1 MKRCLSLF
9 IFFAVVLALTV
20 IASSTAYAQ
29 RLNFTTY
36 GSKEGLPQSQVLAIY
51 QDSLGYLWFG
61 TYAGAS
67 RYDGVEFITL
77 DVSGGMISNSVSDI
91 AEDANGLLYFSTHG
105 GGISVYDGYS
115 INNIT
120 SEDNLLSNHVN
131 DLLIEGKTIYAAVDG
146 GLSIIKD
153 GTATSFPFGDDD
165 DACFANK
172 LYRTSDGELL
182 VATDSGLYRFTT
194 GRYIPVPFEN
204 QPKDPN
210 TNDILADAK
219 GNTWVCTSGF
229 LYRLEDGRL
238 TEAVTHP
245 VADTA
250 VYLCAACSQTGDI
263 YFGTNDGIV
272 LLHDA
277 EFSKLNGR
285 QGLVNNTVDSILV
298 DREGNAWFGT
308 ENGISK
314 LSSGPFAYYDRATGL
329 AGDSVL
335 TIFEDSQGRKWLSCE
350 NEGLTIIDGDEF
362 TNITMKDGLPD
373 QYVNAIAEIDSGR
386 YLLGTHNHLC
396 LLEGGKFKILEDSF
410 GISCFFKDR
419 EGRIWMGTSA
429 GPSFWENEELHELGE
444 NSLLSEADIICIDQD
459 FKGRIWFGTTHGCI
473 VLDGDETT
481 QFARAD
487 GFSDLEVWSIDVGD
501 DGAVWLGTNGD
512 GAFYFQDGR
521 FFNLKVF
528 DGLTNNFVWQVLVD
542 SRGGVW
548 FGSNFGIDYYD
559 GNTFKHFSIGDGL
572 AANEGI
578 ANACLEDSNGT
589 LWFCSSEGA
598 SFYNESEESPYQYDP
613 PVYITG
619 ISARGKTMPFRQV
632 SEFSA
637 SNNQIEFSFIGLS
650 YRNEKAVRYRYK
662 LEGLDDRWSES
673 VPDHSVRYANIS
685 PGNYTFWVQASS
697 VRGKWNGSKASY
709 RFVILT
715 PFYLSWWFIS
725 ILVACTVALVLL
737 AYRWRVWKVRRRN
750 EELEQKVVERTNEL
764 LQANRELEAFGH
776 TLSHDLNAPLR
787 NIEGYAQILIDD
799 YGDKLDA
806 AGRDFLGKI
815 ISCRKRLK
823 ELISDLLRFSQSTS
837 LPFEKTSVDLS
848 LLIRMITIDYCRTD
862 PDRDVEVIIQP
873 DITAECSENLI
884 RLSLENLVSNAWKYS
899 SLKEHARIEFGRI
912 NENNRPVY
920 FVRDN
925 GVGFK
930 PDSAAGL
937 FKSFSRLE
945 EHVEHF
951 EGSGLGLAT
960 VKRIIERHGGKIWAE
975 GQPGQGATFYFTLV

>member
-9 IFFAVVLALTV
+9 IFFAVVLALKV
-20 IASSTAYAQ
+20 IASSTAHAQ

-67 RYDGVEFITL
+67 RYDGVEFMTL

-91 AEDANGLLYFSTHG
+91 AEDAEGLLYFSTRG

-120 SEDNLLSNHVN
+120 SKDNLLSNHVN

-146 GLSIIKD
+146 GLSIIED

-182 VATDSGLYRFTT
+182 VATDTGLYRFTKYQ
-194 GRYIPVPFEN
+194 YIPVPFEN

-210 TNDILADAK
+210 TNDILEDAQ
-219 GNTWVCTSGF
+219 GNTWVCTSSF

-245 VADTA
+245 VADIA
-250 VYLCAACSQTGDI
+250 VFLCSACSQTGDI

-272 LLHDA
+272 LLHEA
-277 EFSKLNGR
+277 EFSKLSGR
-285 QGLVNNTVDSILV
+285 QGLVNDTVDSILV

-335 TIFEDSQGRKWLSCE
+335 TIFEDSQDRKWLSCE
-350 NEGLTIIDGDEF
+350 GEGLTIVDGDEF
-362 TNITMKDGLPD
+362 THITMKDGLPD
-373 QYVNAIAEIDSGR
+373 QYVNAIAEIDRDR
-386 YLLGTHNHLC
+386 YLLGTLNHLC

-410 GISCFFKDR
+410 GISCFFRDR
-419 EGRIWMGTSA
+419 EERIWMGTFA
-429 GPSFWENEELHELGE
+429 GPSYWENDELHEFDEDSPLGK
-444 NSLLSEADIICIDQD
+444 ADIVCIDQD
-459 FKGRIWFGTTHGCI
+459 IEGRIWFGTTHGCI
-473 VLDGDETT
+473 VLEGDEIM
-481 QFARAD
+481 QFGRED

-512 GAFYFQDGR
+512 GAFYFQDGK

-559 GNTFKHFSIGDGL
+559 GKTFRHFSTGDGL

-589 LWFCSSEGA
+589 LWFCSSEGV
-598 SFYNESEESPYQYDP
+598 SFYNAGSESSYQYDP

-619 ISARGKTMPFRQV
+619 ISVRGNAVPFKQV
-632 SEFSA
+632 TEFA
-637 SNNQIEFSFIGLS
+637 ADDNQIEFSFIGLS
-650 YRNEKAVRYRYK
+650 FRNEKSVRYRYR
-662 LEGLDDRWSES
+662 LEGLENNWSES
-673 VPDHSVRYANIS
+673 LPDRSVRYANIPHGS
-685 PGNYTFWVQASS
+685 YAFVVQASS
-697 VRGKWNGSKASY
+697 VTGKWNSSEARYS
-709 RFVILT
+709 FVILA
-715 PFYLSWWFIS
+715 PFYLSWRFIL
-725 ILVACTVALVLL
+725 LVVGSVVALIVF
-737 AYRWRVWKVRRRN
+737 AYRWRVWKVRRLN
-750 EELEQKVVERTNEL
+750 EELERKVAERTKEL
-764 LQANRELEAFGH
+764 SQANSELEAFGQAV
-776 TLSHDLNAPLR
+776 SHDLNAPLR

-799 YGDKLDA
+799 FGERLETE
-806 AGRDFLGKI
+806 GVEFLNKI
-815 ISCRKRLK
+815 ISSRKRLK
-823 ELISDLLRFSQSTS
+823 ELINDLLRFSQSTS
-837 LPFEKTSVDLS
+837 LPFEKSDVDLS
-848 LLIRMITIDYCRTD
+848 LLIRMIIIDFGRTD
-862 PDRDVEVIIQP
+862 PDRHVEVVIQP
-873 DITAECSENLI
+873 GLIAECSENLI

-899 SLKEHARIEFGRI
+899 SCKDHTRIEFGRI
-912 NENNRPVY
+912 NEEGRIVY
-920 FVRDN
+920 FIRDN
-925 GVGFK
+925 GVGFDQTCLK
-930 PDSAAGL
+930 DMFTA
-937 FKSFSRLE
+937 FTRLE
-945 EHVEHF
+945 EHAQHF
-951 EGSGLGLAT
+951 EGTGLGLVT
-960 VKRIIERHGGKIWAE
+960 VKRIIERHGGRIWAE
-975 GQPGQGATFYFTLV
+975 GKPGEGATFYFTLG